1 MWDLLAPQNFHVA
14 ALSLLFLAAQKMPF
28 LYCYSMVSTGNKI
41 SWNYD
46 FWHFDYDFY
55 FPQICHRMQPPYYLL
70 LYTTYIW
77 ICMHVCMYVYST
89 QPDINIVSVNLY
101 KDKLCKADKFSEPF
115 QTSNMKRFMKTVKNW
130 NPLTIFAEKVWRRHL
145 SGFWICLCF
154 KIQHKGRCWMN
165 IYLIKQKLE
174 IKKLYLLYFNLLR
187 RFQSMEKYQ

>member
-1 MWDLLAPQNFHVA
+1 MRSACTTEFSCCCIKFAFFSCPKNAF
-14 ALSLLFLAAQKMPF
+14 SLLLQHGFNWQQNILKLWFLALWLWF
-28 LYCYSMVSTGNKI
+28 L
-41 SWNYD
+41 
-46 FWHFDYDFY
+46 
-55 FPQICHRMQPPYYLL
+55 FPTDLSHDATTLL
-70 LYTTYIW
+70 LITLYHIYMD
-77 ICMHVCMYVYST
+77 MHACMYVYST

-165 IYLIKQKLE
+165 IFLIKQKLE